1 MISLICQII
10 SILVDLN
17 RVWGQQ
23 KGEHKMS
30 TKLVVGLDGH
40 GSGERALAHAK
51 KLAEQIGNCE
61 ILVAYIVEW
70 SPFSFQTAEENAARH
85 KRREEEISTAMER
98 VVDPAVAQL
107 QGAGMSVRGI
117 VRHGDV
123 AETLNS
129 ISVEEGADQIIVAR
143 SSEGGISNRIFGS
156 STSNLV
162 MSASVPVTVV
172 N

>member
-1 MISLICQII
+1 
-10 SILVDLN
+10 
-17 RVWGQQ
+17 
-23 KGEHKMS
+23 MS

-40 GSGERALAHAK
+40 SSGERALAHAK
-51 KLAEQIGNCE
+51 KLAGQIGSCE

-70 SPFSFQTAEENAARH
+70 SPFSFQTA
-85 KRREEEISTAMER
+85 MER
-98 VVDPAVAQL
+98 VVDPAIKQL
-107 QGAGMSVRGI
+107 ADAGMSARGI
-117 VRHGDV
+117 VKHGDV
-123 AETLNS
+123 AETLNR

>member
-1 MISLICQII
+1 
-10 SILVDLN
+10 
-17 RVWGQQ
+17 
-23 KGEHKMS
+23 MS

-40 GSGERALAHAK
+40 GSGERALAYAK
-51 KLAEQIGNCE
+51 KLAELIGSCE
-61 ILVAYIVEW
+61 VLVVYVVEW
-70 SPFSFQTAEENAARH
+70 SPFSFQTAEENAERH
-85 KRREEEISTAMER
+85 KRREQEISLAMER

-107 QGAGMSVRGI
+107 RDSGLTVRGL
-117 VRHGDV
+117 VKHGDV
-123 AETLNS
+123 AETLS
-129 ISVEEGADQIIVAR
+129 RISDEENAEQIIVAR